1 MESIKNDIDAYIARA
16 GLEAPTEPRYTP
28 VWTPETEPAA
38 LVQRLQRAVQH
49 VPGVD
54 DSERACR
61 EALRF
66 ARGALGAPRAP
77 IALADLRAPADA
89 HAHDDDERLVAV
101 AAQRLRR
108 GVGEERGFGLGFGEC
123 GDTRLPPP
131 TAERCYKQLQLP
143 LR

>member
-1 MESIKNDIDAYIARA
+1 MRRD
-16 GLEAPTEPRYTP
+16 
-28 VWTPETEPAA
+28 ETEPAA
-38 LVQRLQRAVQH
+38 LVRRLQREAQR

-66 ARGALGAPRAP
+66 ARGALGAHKAP

-89 HAHDDDERLVAV
+89 HAHVDDERLVAL
-101 AAQRLRR
+101 ALLNLRR
-108 GVGEERGFGLGFGEC
+108 GVEEERFGES

-131 TAERCYKQLQLP
+131 TAERCYKQLRLP